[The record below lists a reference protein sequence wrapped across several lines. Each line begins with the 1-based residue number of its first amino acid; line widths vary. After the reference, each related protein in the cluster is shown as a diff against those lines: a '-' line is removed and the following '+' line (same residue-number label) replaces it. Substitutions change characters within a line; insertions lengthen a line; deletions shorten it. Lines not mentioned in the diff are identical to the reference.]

1 MHHNHNGHNQYRP
14 TYQNMP
20 HQQYNPQQQNVYVMP
35 HHYKRGIHWTWHAV
49 LTIITG
55 GMWGF
60 VWLYLIA
67 TGKR

>member
-1 MHHNHNGHNQYRP
+1 MHYNHNGPNQWH
-14 TYQNMP
+14 P
-20 HQQYNPQQQNVYVMP
+20 HQQYNPQQQNVYIMAGHRKP
-35 HHYKRGIHWTWHAV
+35 KIHWSWHAC
-49 LTIITG
+49 LTIVTG

>member
-1 MHHNHNGHNQYRP
+1 MHYQHNGHNQWH
-14 TYQNMP
+14 P
-20 HQQYNPQQQNVYVMP
+20 HQQYNPQQQNVYIMP
-35 HHYKRGIHWTWHAV
+35 THRKPKIHWSWHAC
-49 LTIITG
+49 LTIVTG